1 MKLIKEAKQ
10 MYLGDDELVVQLKGN
25 VFVIDSTSIDL
36 YLSTFYWATYC
47 STKVEL
53 NCIYK

>member
-1 MKLIKEAKQ
+1 